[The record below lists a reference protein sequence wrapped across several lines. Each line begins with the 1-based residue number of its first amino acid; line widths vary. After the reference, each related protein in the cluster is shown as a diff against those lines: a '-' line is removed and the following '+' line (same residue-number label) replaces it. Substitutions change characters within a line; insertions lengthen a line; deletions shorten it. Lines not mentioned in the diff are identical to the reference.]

1 MIKFILNLRLA
12 VPSLIKAAH
21 AGKLHALKK
30 ESRYGDMEQRR
41 LFTLG
46 RYEEHE
52 EIDSW

>member
-1 MIKFILNLRLA
+1 MIKFILNLRLT
-12 VPSLIKAAH
+12 VPLLTKAAH
-21 AGKLHALKK
+21 PCKLHALKK

-52 EIDSW
+52 EIDS

>member
-1 MIKFILNLRLA
+1 LNLRLT
-12 VPSLIKAAH
+12 VPLLTKATH

-52 EIDSW
+52 EIDSG